1 MSESKADGGGKRH
14 KSGASGIAFLGS
26 AGAFTEKAAI
36 EYFKLQE
43 VQPEVPF
50 ARQGF
55 EDAKVRYGLLT
66 GRWMVWISPS
76 SLTVPSIWRE
86 VLTVFTCSLCVYRNV
101 PSPTKQEPPLL
112 YSLPTLA
119 RNPILTHPLL
129 PF

>member
-14 KSGASGIAFLGS
+14 KSGTSGIAFLGS

-55 EDAKVRYGLLT
+55 EDAKVRALRTIDCG
-66 GRWMVWISPS
+66 GSG
-76 SLTVPSIWRE
+76 SLPPLSCGSITIWRE
-86 VLTVFTCSLCVYRNV
+86 QLMLALRV
-101 PSPTKQEPPLL
+101 P
-112 YSLPTLA
+112 
-119 RNPILTHPLL
+119 
-129 PF
+129 